1 MGKKNT
7 LSVWWL
13 CGLALCGLYA
23 CSKGPAGAE
32 PTEAL
37 GSQVEQT
44 PPSQPTE
51 PLPEPPKPEEQAQAP
66 AQATPVE
73 NAAAAAV
80 DPNCGGEDN
89 PCPLEKWM
97 EENTADAAEKED
109 LKRLAIL
116 LDQIAELADAYPL
129 PKEWNEGK
137 DSWTKIS
144 LDAAK
149 AARAGDLKGA
159 RKSCKGCHKP
169 WRKAFQ
175 KSPLRIQP
183 LPAGWPKT

>member
-1 MGKKNT
+1 
-7 LSVWWL
+7 
-13 CGLALCGLYA
+13 
-23 CSKGPAGAE
+23 
-32 PTEAL
+32 
-37 GSQVEQT
+37 
-44 PPSQPTE
+44 
-51 PLPEPPKPEEQAQAP
+51 LPEPEPPAEPVAPEQQAQAP
-66 AQATPVE
+66 EPAKPQDNPP
-73 NAAAAAV
+73 AAAV

-109 LKRLAIL
+109 LKRLAML
-116 LDQIAELADAYPL
+116 LEQIAQLADAYPL

-137 DSWTKIS
+137 DAWTKIS

-149 AARAGDLKGA
+149 AARAGNLKVA